1 MSMSFGRTLCA
12 AGWLVLGGAGLAQEQ
27 PEPSLTYNED
37 VKIEKSVPALILSDT
52 NSQPARAFHLRYYNA
67 DFEIWDPVR
76 NTAALR
82 VYHGGGNPGI
92 AGQVHLQGPQIYMFG
107 DVSVDGGHSPGTA
120 LAVSNAHNPSKNPVL
135 LVEDSNQFSASRNL
149 LRLKNRGASTFRF
162 DNLDTGQNWGF
173 GSLGTGSFFV
183 SSSGVPAL
191 SLALTP
197 GGDLTIA
204 GSLIQGSS
212 RDIKDDVQPVRPSE
226 VLERLARSRY
236 AQKKYREAAESNARL
251 ATRFPDAAG
260 SKSAPMASDPQWPK
274 RSATSSTNRT
284 TARCGMTCFPKCRR
298 RPMSSRRATAKC
310 RE

>member
-82 VYHGGGNPGI
+82 IYHGGGNPGI

-120 LAVSNAHNPSKNPVL
+120 LAVSNAHNPSKTPVL
-135 LVEDSNQFSASRNL
+135 LVEDSNPSSASRNL

-226 VLERLARSRY
+226 VLERLAALPISTWRY
-236 AQKKYREAAESNARL
+236 KHA
-251 ATRFPDAAG
+251 PDAVHMG
-260 SKSAPMASDPQWPK
+260 PMAQD
-274 RSATSSTNRT
+274 
-284 TARCGMTCFPKCRR
+284 F
-298 RPMSSRRATAKC
+298 ATAFGLGPDDRHVAPGDLAAVGLAAAQALQAELSELRVELQALRAARSC
-310 RE
+310 PRD